1 MMGDHNNGVDPQKIE
16 IVKSCLATAFKDVR
30 HRQEGNNDLQF
41 FVFHDGT
48 QSSQLVI
55 TRSFLDDLRIEQLAW
70 LKTYMDKI
78 IILRLKAKVGKKVS
92 LSNSGIDISE
102 KDPD

>member
-16 IVKSCLATAFKDVR
+16 IVRSCLAAAFKDVR
-30 HRQEGNNDLQF
+30 HRQEGNNDLQC

-55 TRSFLDDLRIEQLAW
+55 TRSFLDDLRIEQLPW
-70 LKTYMDKI
+70 LKTYMDNI